1 MLTMKD
7 KARKLFDEAIQNL
20 REANDELC
28 RPEEDVVTSLVC
40 SNAHAAI
47 EKYLQGFLVLNAVN
61 PSPDA
66 SIDRLYQQCKSLNQH
81 FEEVHLSGFQCNAHK
96 DESRF
101 RNKATKFSRCFDIAD
116 SLDTFLRRERILA

>member
-1 MLTMKD
+1 MKEQ
-7 KARKLFDEAIQNL
+7 ARKMFEMAIRKL

-28 RPEEDVVTSLVC
+28 RPEEDVVRALVC

-47 EKYLQGFLVLNAVN
+47 EHYLKGYLMLHSV
-61 PSPDA
+61 SPEEEA
-66 SIDRLYQQCKSLNQH
+66 SIDGMYQQCKAINRH

-101 RNKATKFSRCFDIAD
+101 HNEPSELSRCFDIAD
-116 SLDTFLRRERILA
+116 SLDTFLRREQVLA